1 MAYLSGTATY
11 LHSVILNI
19 MKGTLIYK
27 SDQSKLEI
35 YRSNDQI
42 TVSGKGKNEILRTFD
57 LERVCSEISYS
68 NEQKNMYRFMF
79 FLVIALISYEL
90 YKYFFQSDPI
100 TWQDIAAVA
109 IIIAMSALTYFTND
123 GFNGW
128 LKFRD
133 NQKEQLTISKEE
145 FDELTNVLINQFK
158 NEVS

>member
-1 MAYLSGTATY
+1 
-11 LHSVILNI
+11 

-42 TVSGKGKNEILRTFD
+42 TVSGEGKNEILRTFV
-57 LERVCSEISYS
+57 LERVCREISFS
-68 NEQKNMYRFMF
+68 NEQKNIYRFML

-90 YKYFFQSDPI
+90 YKYIFQSEPI
-100 TWQDIAAVA
+100 TWKDIAAVA
-109 IIIAMSALTYFTND
+109 FIIVMSAFTYFTND

-128 LKFRD
+128 LKFQD

-145 FDELTNVLINQFK
+145 YDELSNELINQII